1 VALAPPSPDV
11 LDFVARVAH
20 AYAKLIASPHADP
33 ESGLGGSLFYAGEM
47 DEQGRALV
55 VAANIAGAATLVASA
70 DLATQKQAIRDAIA
84 DFLVTSLDEALRILK
99 NQLRKR
105 ETVSVCV
112 AMPPAEM
119 EREMNERGVRPD
131 LLRRDVPI
139 APLHQALVETG
150 IEAGIA
156 AGIEARVGQEG
167 AQDDT
172 DLAAISALVV
182 WQADSTRR
190 QDLATLDAIALEC
203 LDANDWPSRRWLR
216 LAPRYLGRRLQDL
229 HLLRTNQEFAARFAE
244 HVTARVERGEIVFPY
259 EIRSYVRGLEER
271 HCFEPTKT

>member
-1 VALAPPSPDV
+1 MPLAAPSPDA

-33 ESGLGGSLFYAGEM
+33 ESGLGGRLFYAGEM

-70 DLATQKQAIRDAIA
+70 DRAAQKQAIRDAIA

-112 AMPPAEM
+112 AMAPAAI

-139 APLHQALVETG
+139 APLHEALIHQEGGCDESDLTSVPALV
-150 IEAGIA
+150 IW
-156 AGIEARVGQEG
+156 RVDSAHRKE
-167 AQDDT
+167 
-172 DLAAISALVV
+172 LAV
-182 WQADSTRR
+182 
-190 QDLATLDAIALEC
+190 LDAIALEC
-203 LDANDWPSRRWLR
+203 LDADDWPARRWLR
-216 LAPRYLGRRLQDL
+216 LAPRYLGRMAQG
-229 HLLRTNQEFAARFAE
+229 LRTLSRCSREFAARFIE
-244 HVTARVERGEIVFPY
+244 RVEERVDRGEIW
-259 EIRSYVRGLEER
+259 RSRMRFAALRARSRGEGIVLE
-271 HCFEPTKT
+271 PAKP

>member
-1 VALAPPSPDV
+1 VALAPPSHAA

-20 AYAKLIASPHADP
+20 AYAKLIASPYADP

-70 DLATQKQAIRDAIA
+70 DLAAQKQAIREAIA

-112 AMPPAEM
+112 ALAPAAM
-119 EREMNERGVRPD
+119 EREMNERGVQPD

-139 APLHQALVETG
+139 APLHEALVH
-150 IEAGIA
+150 
-156 AGIEARVGQEG
+156 QEG
-167 AQDDT
+167 EYDEADLTSIPALVIWRVDSARHK
-172 DLAAISALVV
+172 DLAV
-182 WQADSTRR
+182 
-190 QDLATLDAIALEC
+190 LDAIALEC
-203 LDANDWPSRRWLR
+203 LDANDWSARRWLR
-216 LAPRYLGRRLQDL
+216 LAPRYLGRLRQDL
-229 HLLRTNQEFAARFAE
+229 RLLSTHREFAARFAE
-244 HVTARVERGEIVFPY
+244 QLDACVGRGEIAFPY
-259 EIRSYVRGLEER
+259 EIRSYARGLEEK
-271 HCFEPTKT
+271 HCFDPGKS